1 MTSTVQPISSDFV
14 SLLATHNLSPLR
26 VDATH
31 AAPVETQA
39 TTVFAFHFADGVLM
53 AGDRRATA
61 GNVIVT
67 DRVDKVIELDAHSL
81 LAIAGVPAT
90 AFEMARVLQ
99 TSFEYYRRSQLQS
112 LSLPAKVRALARLL
126 RDNLPMTMQGIGVVV
141 PLFAGVDTTV
151 QPHQPQIYFY
161 DPLGAQFQA
170 VGYATSG
177 SGSQTIRSV
186 LSYQERYGQPRPSE
200 MTLPQAVQFA
210 LRLLMTASEFDSAT
224 GGVRPDS
231 QAFATPTWC
240 SSIKNTMSPG
250 RVRAGVA
257 LSPAHP
263 SNGSS
268 SVWRCPQA
276 APSCELIS
284 LPVELPR

>member
-1 MTSTVQPISSDFV
+1 MSDATAIAGDFL
-14 SLLATHNLSPLR
+14 SLLASRNLSPVR
-26 VDATH
+26 ADATL
-31 AAPVETQA
+31 AAPVQTQA
-39 TTVFAFHFADGVLM
+39 TTVFAFQFADGVLM

-67 DRVDKVIELDAHSL
+67 DRVDKVIELDATSL

-126 RDNLPMTMQGIGVVV
+126 RENLPMTMQGVGVVV

-151 QPHQPQIYFY
+151 SPPKPQIFFY

-170 VGYATSG
+170 VGFAASG

-186 LSYQERYGQPRPSE
+186 LSFQERYGPKPSQMNLAE
-200 MTLPQAVQFA
+200 AVRFA

-224 GGVRPDS
+224 GGVNP
-231 QAFATPTWC
+231 AAETFATV
-240 SSIKNTMSPG
+240 KVLRG
-250 RVRAGVA
+250 AGIQTV
-257 LSPAHP
+257 SFEQ
-263 SNGSS
+263 
-268 SVWRCPQA
+268 QA
-276 APSCELIS
+276 ES
-284 LPVELPR
+284 LKQ